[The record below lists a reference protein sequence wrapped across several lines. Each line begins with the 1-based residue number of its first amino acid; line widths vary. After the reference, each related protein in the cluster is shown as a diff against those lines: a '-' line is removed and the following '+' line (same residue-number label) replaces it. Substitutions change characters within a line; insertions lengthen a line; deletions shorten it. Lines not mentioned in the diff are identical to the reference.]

1 MYQPTLHKNSCMSL
15 QSLTPAGGQE
25 SRAHSP
31 DLARHSRLQV
41 VVKNEPS
48 WRAFF
53 TSLEAT
59 LPKQQTSTFIHIYV
73 FSDGLIVRPSINS
86 NPSSIMTLQLHDGR
100 QRFMLIVVWWLLTLS
115 CVFPHRVCAKT
126 KRARNAAQLDRQQR
140 DIRKACEAQ
149 IESQSSSSSSSSSQH
164 IKEVDDDCTSS
175 LASRENCILKC
186 MEPTCYQQV
195 YANDPLEE
203 GELDHV
209 RGRVFRTCHKNI
221 IREETRRRAEQE
233 RFVRQQQENREDL

>member
-1 MYQPTLHKNSCMSL
+1 M
-15 QSLTPAGGQE
+15 
-25 SRAHSP
+25 
-31 DLARHSRLQV
+31 
-41 VVKNEPS
+41 
-48 WRAFF
+48 
-53 TSLEAT
+53 
-59 LPKQQTSTFIHIYV
+59 
-73 FSDGLIVRPSINS
+73 SDGLIGRPSINS
-86 NPSSIMTLQLHDGR
+86 NHCSIMTRQLHDANG

-140 DIRKACEAQ
+140 DIRKVCEAQ
-149 IESQSSSSSSSSSQH
+149 LESQSSSSSSSSSSPH
-164 IKEVDDDCTSS
+164 IKGVDDDCTSS

>member
-1 MYQPTLHKNSCMSL
+1 
-15 QSLTPAGGQE
+15 
-25 SRAHSP
+25 
-31 DLARHSRLQV
+31 
-41 VVKNEPS
+41 
-48 WRAFF
+48 
-53 TSLEAT
+53 
-59 LPKQQTSTFIHIYV
+59 
-73 FSDGLIVRPSINS
+73 
-86 NPSSIMTLQLHDGR
+86 
-100 QRFMLIVVWWLLTLS
+100 MLIVVWWLLTLS

-140 DIRKACEAQ
+140 DIRKVCEAQ
-149 IESQSSSSSSSSSQH
+149 IESQSSSSSSSSSSQH
-164 IKEVDDDCTSS
+164 IKGVEDDCTSS

>member
-1 MYQPTLHKNSCMSL
+1 MS
-15 QSLTPAGGQE
+15 
-25 SRAHSP
+25 R
-31 DLARHSRLQV
+31 R
-41 VVKNEPS
+41 
-48 WRAFF
+48 
-53 TSLEAT
+53 TS
-59 LPKQQTSTFIHIYV
+59 QQLVHV
-73 FSDGLIVRPSINS
+73 HVC
-86 NPSSIMTLQLHDGR
+86 DGR
-100 QRFMLIVVWWLLTLS
+100 QHRQLRRMCLFVLWWYLLITSS
-115 CVFPHRVCAKT
+115 CVFPHRVSAKT

-149 IESQSSSSSSSSSQH
+149 IESQSSSSSSQH
-164 IKEVDDDCTSS
+164 RKGGDDDCTSS

-221 IREETRRRAEQE
+221 IREEARRRAEQE